1 MIPSETTPKR
11 FLVIDD
17 HPLFCE
23 ALSLTLASVQED
35 CRIDTAQ
42 SLTEGLRAIDDETKP
57 DAILL
62 DLNLPDVEGVDGLTR
77 LRDQLPDVPVVVIS
91 SHDDDRVIASVL
103 KAGASGFIS
112 KQSSRNNLEGALQQ
126 IWAGETYV
134 PPSFEPSAY
143 ASDSGTSQEDSVAL
157 LQTLTPQQGKI
168 LELVCGG
175 MLNKQIAHEMS
186 IAETT
191 VKAHITAIL
200 RKLKVQSR
208 TQAALLAQEA
218 RLNSVL
224 REG

>member
-1 MIPSETTPKR
+1 MIATETAPKR

-35 CRIDTAQ
+35 SRIDTAQ
-42 SLTEGLRAIDDETKP
+42 SLADGLRAIDDETKP

-91 SHDDDRVIASVL
+91 SNDDDRVIASVL
-103 KAGASGFIS
+103 RAGASGFIS
-112 KQSSRNNLEGALQQ
+112 KQSSRNNLEAALQR

-143 ASDSGTSQEDSVAL
+143 ASEAGGAQEDSIDL
-157 LQTLTPQQGKI
+157 LKTLTPQQGKI

-175 MLNKQIAHEMS
+175 MLNKQIAYEMS

-208 TQAALLAQEA
+208 TQAALLAQKA
-218 RLNSVL
+218 RFNSVL

>member
-1 MIPSETTPKR
+1 MNRVLP
-11 FLVIDD
+11 
-17 HPLFCE
+17 
-23 ALSLTLASVQED
+23 ALALLAVALAP
-35 CRIDTAQ
+35 IA
-42 SLTEGLRAIDDETKP
+42 
-57 DAILL
+57 DA
-62 DLNLPDVEGVDGLTR
+62 
-77 LRDQLPDVPVVVIS
+77 
-91 SHDDDRVIASVL
+91 A
-103 KAGASGFIS
+103 
-112 KQSSRNNLEGALQQ
+112 
-126 IWAGETYV
+126 
-134 PPSFEPSAY
+134 PPSR
-143 ASDSGTSQEDSVAL
+143 EDGVAL
-157 LQTLTPQQGKI
+157 LQTLTPQQGRI